1 MVSGV
6 MDMDYKKRVIDEQ
19 LRFLLTTS
27 GAVLIEGPKWCGK
40 TTSAKQIAKSMIEM
54 DEPKNRLSNVNFAK
68 IAPEILLN
76 GEVPRLIDEWQVA
89 PVLWDAVRHEVDRRS
104 TMGQFILTGSST
116 PTNRDEII
124 HSGAGRITTLKM
136 RPMSLFESGDSD
148 GSISLKTI
156 FEGKPIVPQKNSMTI
171 QRLSFLLCRGGWP
184 LSLNLE
190 ERASLQQAKNYYKAV
205 TESDISRV
213 DGVARDSNKV
223 KALMKSV
230 ARNIASQASIP
241 TLLNDLKHGD
251 NRMSDV
257 TVASYL
263 SALKTIH
270 VIDDLEAWNPNLRS
284 KSAIRTSPTRH
295 FVDPSIATAALGISP
310 NDLLFD
316 FHTMGL
322 VFESMCIRDLRV
334 YADAL
339 EGHVLHYRDSSN
351 LECDAIIH
359 LDNGDW
365 GVVEIKLAEHLVE
378 DGVKTLH
385 EIADKID
392 KYTMKKPSFL
402 MVLTGDGYSYQR
414 EDGIYVISVASL
426 RP

>member
-1 MVSGV
+1 
-6 MDMDYKKRVIDEQ
+6 MDMEYKKRVIDDQ
-19 LRFLLTTS
+19 FRFMLTAS

-40 TTSAKQIAKSMIEM
+40 TTSAKTIAKSMIEM
-54 DEPKNRLSNVNFAK
+54 DEPKNRVSNVNFAK
-68 IAPEILLN
+68 IAPEIILD

-104 TMGQFILTGSST
+104 KMGQFILTGSST
-116 PTNRDEII
+116 PINRDEII
-124 HSGAGRITTLKM
+124 HSGTGRITTLKM
-136 RPMSLFESGDSD
+136 RPMSLFESNDSD
-148 GSISLKTI
+148 GSVSLKTI
-156 FEGKPIVPQKNSMTI
+156 FEGKPIVPCKNSMTI
-171 QRLSFLLCRGGWP
+171 QKLSFLICRGGWP

-213 DGVARDSNKV
+213 DGVERDSNKV

-241 TLLNDLKHGD
+241 TLLDDLKHGD
-251 NRMSDV
+251 SRMSDV

-263 SALKTIH
+263 TALKSIH

-310 NDLLFD
+310 NDLLSD

-322 VFESMCIRDLRV
+322 VFESLCIRDLRV

-339 EGHVLHYRDSSN
+339 EGQVFHYRDSSN
-351 LECDAIIH
+351 LECDAIVH
-359 LDNGDW
+359 LENGSW
-365 GVVEIKLAEHLVE
+365 GAIEIKLAEHLVQ
-378 DGVKTLH
+378 DGVKTLN
-385 EIADKID
+385 EIAKKID
-392 KYTMKKPSFL
+392 TDKMNQPSFL

-414 EDGIYVISVASL
+414 EDGIYVISIASL

>member
-392 KYTMKKPSFL
+392 KDTMKKPSFL

>member
-6 MDMDYKKRVIDEQ
+6 MDMEYKKRVIDEQ

-54 DEPKNRLSNVNFAK
+54 DEPKNRLSHLNFAK
-68 IAPEILLN
+68 IAPEILLD

-116 PTNRDEII
+116 PINRDEII

-223 KALMKSV
+223 KALMKSI

-241 TLLNDLKHGD
+241 TLLDDLKHGD
-251 NRMSDV
+251 SRMSDV

-310 NDLLFD
+310 SDLLFD

-365 GVVEIKLAEHLVE
+365 GAVEIKLAEHLVE
-378 DGVKTLH
+378 TGVKTLH
-385 EIADKID
+385 EIANKID
-392 KYTMKKPSFL
+392 KDTMKKPSFL